1 MSRAKIAAANEAAR
15 RAEAAAAALRLVEG
29 LSRDVTDRAPVKL
42 ERASRPLWARLT
54 RRSEPFRVSRA
65 EVAAWF
71 AGIEARHPP
80 LVVTAQTADSSR
92 IAARPQETR
101 VA

>member
-1 MSRAKIAAANEAAR
+1 MTRSKSAAAADAAR

-29 LSRDVTDRAPVKL
+29 LSRDITDRSPVKIA
-42 ERASRPLWARLT
+42 RASRPLWARLT
-54 RRSEPFRVSRA
+54 RRSEPFRVTRA

-80 LVVTAQTADSSR
+80 LVVAAQTADTSR
-92 IAARPQETR
+92 IALRPPESR